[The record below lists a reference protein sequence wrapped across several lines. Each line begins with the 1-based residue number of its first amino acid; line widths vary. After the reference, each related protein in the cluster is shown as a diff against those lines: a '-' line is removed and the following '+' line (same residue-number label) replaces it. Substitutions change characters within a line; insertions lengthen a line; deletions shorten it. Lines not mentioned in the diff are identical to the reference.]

1 MSDHVPGGTSPSLY
15 GSESGGSPAPA
26 AKPQG
31 VLDQFIGLFTEPT
44 VVFQRLRQ
52 APSWLPALL
61 VFMGVALLASLI
73 WAAKVDQVAMTE
85 RRFEVMEQAFKMQMP
100 AEAVDKALD
109 QVQTAKP
116 PYVSAVLGTLLGMPF
131 GYLLFAAILFAFAKF
146 GGEDETTTFRH
157 ALAATT
163 VHGLV
168 ALPIPLLAGVMALLK
183 DVGGAA
189 SYASLAPTTL
199 NFWLQPEN
207 PWVRGAL
214 AVLDP
219 FYLFSFVTLYLAA
232 RHTLRL
238 KQGALIGLMI
248 LMGFFGFV
256 GHFMGGLF
264 S

>member
-1 MSDHVPGGTSPSLY
+1 MSDPATGSPTPSLY
-15 GSESGGSPAPA
+15 GSEPGGSPAPA
-26 AKPQG
+26 VKPQG
-31 VLDQFIGLFTEPT
+31 VLDQLVGLFTEPT
-44 VVFQRLRQ
+44 AVFQRLRQ

-61 VFMGVALLASLI
+61 LFLGVALFASAI

-85 RRFEVMEQAFKMQMP
+85 RRFEVLEQAFGMQIP
-100 AEAVDKALD
+100 ADAVDKALD

-116 PYVSAVLGTLLGMPF
+116 PYLGAILGTLFGMPF
-131 GYLLFAAILFAFAKF
+131 GFLIFGAILFAFAKF
-146 GGEDETTTFRH
+146 GGEDETITFRH
-157 ALAATT
+157 AMAATT

-183 DVGGAA
+183 EVGGAA

-207 PWVRGAL
+207 PWVRGAM
-214 AVLDP
+214 AVADP

-248 LMGFFGFV
+248 LMGLFGFV

>member
-1 MSDHVPGGTSPSLY
+1 MSDPAPGGTSPSLY

-26 AKPQG
+26 VKPQG

-44 VVFQRLRQ
+44 AVFQRLRQ

-61 VFMGVALLASLI
+61 LFLGVALFASVI

-85 RRFEVMEQAFKMQMP
+85 RRFEVMEQAFKVQMP

-131 GYLLFAAILFAFAKF
+131 GFLIFAAILFAFTKF
-146 GGEDETTTFRH
+146 GGEDETLTFRH

-168 ALPIPLLAGVMALLK
+168 ALPIPLLAGIMALLK

-199 NFWLQPEN
+199 AFWAQPDN
-207 PWVRGAL
+207 PWLRGLL
-214 AVLDP
+214 AVVDP
-219 FYLFSFVTLYLAA
+219 FYLFSFITLYLAG

-238 KQGALIGLMI
+238 KQGALIGLMV

>member
-1 MSDHVPGGTSPSLY
+1 MSDPATGSPTPSLY
-15 GSESGGSPAPA
+15 GSDPGGSPAQA
-26 AKPQG
+26 VKPQG
-31 VLDQFIGLFTEPT
+31 VLDQLIGLFTEPT

-61 VFMGVALLASLI
+61 LFLGVALFASVI

-85 RRFEVMEQAFKMQMP
+85 RRFEVMEQAFGMQIP
-100 AEAVDKALD
+100 AEAMDKALD
-109 QVQTAKP
+109 QVQTAKQ
-116 PYVSAVLGTLLGMPF
+116 PYLGAILGTLFGMPF
-131 GYLLFAAILFAFAKF
+131 GYLIFGAILFAFAKF
-146 GGEDETTTFRH
+146 GSEDETLTFGH
-157 ALAATT
+157 AMAATT

-168 ALPIPLLAGVMALLK
+168 ALPIPLLAGLMALLK
-183 DVGGAA
+183 EVGGAA

-199 NFWLQPEN
+199 SFWLQPEN
-207 PWVRGAL
+207 PWVRGAM
-214 AVLDP
+214 AVVDP
-219 FYLFSFVTLYLAA
+219 FYLFSFVTLYLAG

-238 KQGALIGLMI
+238 KQGALIGLMV

>member
-1 MSDHVPGGTSPSLY
+1 
-15 GSESGGSPAPA
+15 
-26 AKPQG
+26 
-31 VLDQFIGLFTEPT
+31 
-44 VVFQRLRQ
+44 
-52 APSWLPALL
+52 
-61 VFMGVALLASLI
+61 MGVALLASVI

-207 PWVRGAL
+207 PWVCGAL

-219 FYLFSFVTLYLAA
+219 FYLFSFFTLYLAA

>member
-26 AKPQG
+26 VKPQG
-31 VLDQFIGLFTEPT
+31 VLDQLVGLFTEPT
-44 VVFQRLRQ
+44 AVFQRLRQ

-61 VFMGVALLASLI
+61 LFLGVALFASAI
-73 WAAKVDQVAMTE
+73 WAAKVDQVAMKE
-85 RRFEVMEQAFKMQMP
+85 HELQVLEQVFKIQMP

-109 QVQTAKP
+109 QMQTAKP
-116 PYVSAVLGTLLGMPF
+116 PYPKAVLGTLLGMPF

-219 FYLFSFVTLYLAA
+219 FYLFSFFTLYLAA